1 MPRSNAARSVSAAT
15 YAARPA
21 SPPAGS
27 PSPASPAPHPLDLRM
42 VVRTVAPG
50 MRAAFALKAFRK
62 GAILSAFGSRQ
73 TDPAPSRYTIQA
85 APGRHIHLDP
95 QPLECINHGCDPN
108 VAFDVERMRVVVVR
122 AIRAGEELRAF
133 YPATEWAMDEPFD
146 CACGSPKCLRRITGA
161 RDLGAEAMSG
171 RPFVAPHVSGPLR
184 AR

>member
-1 MPRSNAARSVSAAT
+1 MPRTNAARSVSAAT

-21 SPPAGS
+21 SPTDEPPA
-27 PSPASPAPHPLDLRM
+27 PAPAAPHPLDLRM

-50 MRAAFALKAFRK
+50 MRAAFALKPFRK
-62 GAILSAFGSRQ
+62 GAILSPFGARR
-73 TDPAPSRYTIQA
+73 TDPAPSRYTIQT

-122 AIRAGEELRAF
+122 AIRAGEEFRAF
-133 YPATEWAMDEPFD
+133 YPSTEWAMDEPFD

-161 RDLGAEAMSG
+161 RDLGAAAMSG
-171 RPFVAPHVSGPLR
+171 RPFVAPHVSAPLR
-184 AR
+184 TH